1 MNKAVITKILKK
13 NNLQQ
18 SKDYRGRICWEST
31 EGFYYTRT
39 NNSNTLDI
47 SYRRRS
53 GSYFA
58 NQNFENRKIETLN
71 KIVEILT
78 AQGYIVDQTNDEVRV
93 SKAN

>member
-13 NNLQQ
+13 NNIQQ

-31 EGFYYTRT
+31 EGFYYTR
-39 NNSNTLDI
+39 NDNSNSLDI

-53 GSYFA
+53 SSYYV
-58 NQNFENRKIETLN
+58 NQDFENRKSDSLN

-78 AQGYIVDQTNDEVRV
+78 AQGYVAEQINDEVRV
-93 SKAN
+93 SKAI